1 MMGALEELILNAV
14 TVKSKSVI
22 PKVMAITEGASKI
35 RTLGI
40 NINGDIK
47 ELKSLSKIYKPLRY
61 LKVLQISGIDLP
73 KQRIQ
78 KIFKSKYLKGI

>member
-1 MMGALEELILNAV
+1 MAIGKMGALEELIFNGV

-22 PKVMAITEGASKI
+22 PKVMTITEGAIKI

-40 NINGDIK
+40 TINGDIK

-61 LKVLQISGIDLP
+61 LKVL
-73 KQRIQ
+73 
-78 KIFKSKYLKGI
+78 